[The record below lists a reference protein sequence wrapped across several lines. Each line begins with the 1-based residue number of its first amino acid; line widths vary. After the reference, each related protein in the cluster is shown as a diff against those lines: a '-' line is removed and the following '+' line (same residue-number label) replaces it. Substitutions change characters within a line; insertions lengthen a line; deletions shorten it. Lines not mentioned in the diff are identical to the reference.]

1 MEGPAMGATT
11 VTPKR
16 FYGQGLPNIDPSQL
30 KGRLIVIEGAD
41 GSGRS
46 TQIAML
52 RDWLE
57 RLGYPTAEIGLKRS
71 TLVGRELEEVKRGNI
86 LSPLT
91 FSLFYATD
99 FADQLENIIIPALRA
114 DFIVLA
120 DRYIYTLMAR
130 DIVRGVDPEW
140 VKEMYGI
147 ALVPDAVF
155 YLKVSPQGLAE
166 RNFRKNGMLDYWES
180 GMDIQRSGD
189 MFDCFVRYQRQMQR
203 LFLTMRQIYGF
214 EIINANHSPQTI
226 SQELS
231 VKIARILG
239 LERARSE
246 PLSAAP

>member
-1 MEGPAMGATT
+1 MGTAAVT
-11 VTPKR
+11 VKR
-16 FYGQGLPNIDPSQL
+16 FYGKGLPDVELPLL
-30 KGRLIVIEGAD
+30 KGKLIVIEGAD

-46 TQIAML
+46 TQIALL

-57 RLGYPTAEIGLKRS
+57 RLGYPTVEIGLKRS

-99 FADQLENIIIPALRA
+99 FADQLENIIIPALQA

-120 DRYIYTLMAR
+120 DRYIHTLMAR

-140 VKEMYGI
+140 VREMYSI

-155 YLKVSPQGLAE
+155 YLKVSPQELAQ

-189 MFDCFVRYQRQMQR
+189 MFDCFIRYQRQMQK
-203 LFLTMRQIYGF
+203 LFLAMQRIYSF
-214 EIINANHSPQTI
+214 EIIKGNRSPQPI
-226 SQELS
+226 SRDLR
-231 VKIARILG
+231 ARIEPLLG
-239 LERARSE
+239 LQQPVPPE
-246 PLSAAP
+246 PVLAMR

>member
-1 MEGPAMGATT
+1 MGTTT

-16 FYGQGLPNIDPSQL
+16 FYGQGLPNVDLSRL
-30 KGRLIVIEGAD
+30 KGKLIVIEGAD

-46 TQIAML
+46 TQITLL
-52 RDWLE
+52 RNWLE

-71 TLVGRELEEVKRGNI
+71 TLVGRELEKAKQGNI

-91 FSLFYATD
+91 LSLFYATD
-99 FADQLENIIIPALRA
+99 FADQLENIILPALRA

-130 DIVRGVDPEW
+130 DIVRGVDPKW
-140 VKEMYGI
+140 VKEMYSI

-155 YLKVSPQGLAE
+155 YLRVSPQGLAE

-189 MFDCFVRYQRQMQR
+189 LYDCFIRYQRRMQR
-203 LFLTMRQIYGF
+203 RFYAMQKIYGF
-214 EIINANHSPQTI
+214 EIVDANRSPRAI
-226 SQELS
+226 VRELS
-231 VKIARILG
+231 AKIGWLLG
-239 LERARSE
+239 LQSTHPDLMLAGT
-246 PLSAAP
+246 

>member
-1 MEGPAMGATT
+1 MEDLAMQATT

-16 FYGQGLPNIDPSQL
+16 FYGQGLPHIDPSLL
-30 KGRLIVIEGAD
+30 KGKLIVIEGAD

-46 TQIAML
+46 TQISIL

-57 RLGYPTAEIGLKRS
+57 RIGYPTAEIGLKRS
-71 TLVGRELEEVKRGNI
+71 TLVGRALQQAKQGNI

-99 FADQLENIIIPALRA
+99 FADQLENIILPALRA

-130 DIVRGVDPEW
+130 DIVRGVDTEW
-140 VKEMYGI
+140 VKEVYGI

-155 YLKVSPQGLAE
+155 YLQVSPQELAE
-166 RNFRKNGMLDYWES
+166 RNFRKSGMLDYWES

-189 MFDCFVRYQRQMQR
+189 MYDCFIRYQRQMQR
-203 LFLTMRQIYGF
+203 LFRAMQTTYGF
-214 EIINANHSPQTI
+214 AIIDANQPPQVI
-226 SQELS
+226 ALEVS
-231 VKIARILG
+231 VHIAQLLG
-239 LERARSE
+239 LQPSEFEFAQAR
-246 PLSAAP
+246 

>member
-1 MEGPAMGATT
+1 MGTAPLT
-11 VTPKR
+11 VKR
-16 FYGQGLPNIDPSQL
+16 FYGKGLPNVELSLL
-30 KGRLIVIEGAD
+30 KGKLIVIEGAD

-46 TQIAML
+46 TQIALL
-52 RDWLE
+52 RNWLE

-71 TLVGRELEEVKRGNI
+71 TLVGRELEEAKRGNI

-99 FADQLENIIIPALRA
+99 FADQLENIIIPALQA

-120 DRYIYTLMAR
+120 DRYIHTLMAR

-140 VKEMYGI
+140 VREMYSI

-155 YLKVSPQGLAE
+155 YLKVSPQELAQ

-189 MFDCFVRYQRQMQR
+189 MFDCFIRYQRQMQK
-203 LFLTMRQIYGF
+203 LFLAMQRIYGF
-214 EIINANHSPQTI
+214 EVINANRSPQPI
-226 SQELS
+226 SRDLR
-231 VKIARILG
+231 ARIEPLLG
-239 LERARSE
+239 LQQPAPPE
-246 PLSAAP
+246 PILAMP

>member
-1 MEGPAMGATT
+1 M
-11 VTPKR
+11 
-16 FYGQGLPNIDPSQL
+16 
-30 KGRLIVIEGAD
+30 KGKLIVIEGAD

-46 TQIAML
+46 TQIALL
-52 RDWLE
+52 RNWLE

-71 TLVGRELEEVKRGNI
+71 TLIGRELEEAKRGNI

-99 FADQLENIIIPALRA
+99 FADQLENIIIPALQA

-130 DIVRGVDPEW
+130 DIVRGVDPAW
-140 VKEMYGI
+140 VKDMYSI

-155 YLKVSPQGLAE
+155 YLKVSPQELAE

-189 MFDCFVRYQRQMQR
+189 MFDCFIRYQRQMQR
-203 LFLTMRQIYGF
+203 LFLAMQRLYSF
-214 EIINANHSPQTI
+214 EIINANRSPRPI
-226 SQELS
+226 SRDLR
-231 VKIARILG
+231 ARI
-239 LERARSE
+239 E
-246 PLSAAP
+246 PLVGLQPAHPEPILAMP